1 MIRRLLPLA
10 LVLSLSA
17 CGFHLR
23 NALELP
29 DNLGPVRVASADPYS
44 PLAQSL
50 TLALERSGAAIAGT
64 DMRDSAV
71 LDVLSERWGDTP
83 VSVDAIGRTQELSL
97 RYAVSFEMRGA
108 TGNVLVPQQTIELA
122 RDYVSNPTN
131 SIGTE
136 GEREILVR
144 ELRREM
150 VASVMRRIDTVSR
163 SDAAIAIPVLPDT
176 AVVPTDPQTAR
187 DIVNP
192 VTQPPPPPQDER

>member
-150 VASVMRRIDTVSR
+150 VSSVMRRIDTVSR

>member
-10 LVLSLSA
+10 LTLSLSA

-23 NALELP
+23 NALVLP
-29 DNLGPVRVASADPYS
+29 DDLGPVRVASADPYS

-50 TLALERSGAAIAGT
+50 TLSLERSGAAIAGT
-64 DMRDSAV
+64 EVRDSAV

-83 VSVDAIGRTQELSL
+83 VSIDAIGRTQELSL
-97 RYAVSFEMRGA
+97 RYAVSFEMRDASGD
-108 TGNVLVPQQTIELA
+108 VLVPQQTIELA

-136 GEREILVR
+136 GEREILMR

-150 VASVMRRIDTVSR
+150 VSSVMRRIDSVSR
-163 SDAAIAIPVLPDT
+163 SDAVIAIPVLPNT

-192 VTQPPPPPQDER
+192 VTQPPPPQDER

>member
-23 NALELP
+23 NALVLP

-83 VSVDAIGRTQELSL
+83 VAVDAIGRTQELSL
-97 RYAVSFEMRGA
+97 RYAVIFELRDAG
-108 TGNVLVPQQTIELA
+108 GEVLVPQQTIELA
-122 RDYVSNPTN
+122 RDYVSRPTN

>member
-1 MIRRLLPLA
+1 MIRRLLPLT
-10 LVLSLSA
+10 LVLTLSA

-23 NALELP
+23 NALVLP

-50 TLALERSGAAIAGT
+50 SLALERSGAAIAST

-97 RYAVSFEMRGA
+97 RYAVSFEVRSA
-108 TGNVLVPQQTIELA
+108 TGKVLVPQQTIELA

-163 SDAAIAIPVLPDT
+163 SDAVIAIPVLPDT

-187 DIVNP
+187 DIINP
-192 VTQPPPPPQDER
+192 VTQPPPPDKR